1 MEETNSNTDET
12 IEPSESYNITAK
24 DISDAIVEGAE
35 IYSEITGS
43 FIKEFVFYDKTLYQ
57 WATDLMIHIPNKNN
71 LDANSFRGCLIEL
84 ATNIQIA
91 SNYYSVAASMA
102 DGIAGGNSIKK
113 SDVVSA
119 IVDNFAKRGARRPAA
134 AVIERMADS
143 YMSST
148 VSANVAAK
156 IVKNFWKQ
164 RLDTLTDIRKVM
176 EQIGMSLNVETKWTS
191 Q

>member
-1 MEETNSNTDET
+1 MEDTSEEEVTYTD
-12 IEPSESYNITAK
+12 PDNITSE
-24 DISDAIVEGAE
+24 DISKAIIDGAE
-35 IYSEITGS
+35 IYSEITGT
-43 FIKEFVFYDKTLYQ
+43 FMKEFVFYDKTLYE
-57 WATDLMIHIPNKNN
+57 WATDLMVKIPNKNN

-84 ATNIQIA
+84 ATNIQIP

-164 RLDTLTDIRKVM
+164 RLDTLSDIRKVM

>member
-12 IEPSESYNITAK
+12 TEPSEGYNITAE
-24 DISDAIVEGAE
+24 DISNAIIEGAE

-43 FIKEFVFYDKTLYQ
+43 FMKEFVFYDKTLYQ

-102 DGIAGGNSIKK
+102 DGITGGNSIKK

>member
-1 MEETNSNTDET
+1 MEEISSTTDET
-12 IEPSESYNITAK
+12 VESYDNHNITAE
-24 DISDAIVEGAE
+24 DISNAIIEGAE

-43 FIKEFVFYDKTLYQ
+43 FMKEFVFYDKTLYQ
-57 WATDLMIHIPNKNN
+57 WATDLMIRIPNKNN

-84 ATNIQIA
+84 ANNIQIA
-91 SNYYSVAASMA
+91 SNYYSVAASMS

>member
-1 MEETNSNTDET
+1 MEDT
-12 IEPSESYNITAK
+12 SEEEVTYRDPDNITSE
-24 DISDAIVEGAE
+24 DISNAIIDGAE
-35 IYSEITGS
+35 IYSEITGT
-43 FIKEFVFYDKTLYQ
+43 FMKEFIFYDKTLYE
-57 WATDLMIHIPNKNN
+57 WATDLMVKIPNKNN

-164 RLDTLTDIRKVM
+164 RLDTLSDIRKVM

>member
-1 MEETNSNTDET
+1 MEDTAQEEQADHIQN
-12 IEPSESYNITAK
+12 NITSE
-24 DISDAIVEGAE
+24 DITNAIITGAE
-35 IYSEITGS
+35 IYSEITAT
-43 FIKEFVFYDKTLYQ
+43 FMTKFVFYDKTLYE
-57 WATDLMIHIPNKNN
+57 WATDLMVKIPNRNN

-91 SNYYSVAASMA
+91 SNYYSVSSSMA
-102 DGIAGGNSIKK
+102 DGITGGNSIKK

>member
-1 MEETNSNTDET
+1 MEETDSTPEEV
-12 IEPSESYNITAK
+12 IESSEDYNITAD
-24 DISDAIVEGAE
+24 DISKAIVEGAE

-43 FIKEFVFYDKTLYQ
+43 FMKEFVFYDRTLYQ
-57 WATDLMIHIPNKNN
+57 WATDLVVNIPDKNN
-71 LDANSFRGCLIEL
+71 LDANSFRGCLIQL
-84 ATNIQIA
+84 ANNIQKA
-91 SNYYSVAASMA
+91 SNYYSVAASMS
-102 DGIAGGNSIKK
+102 DGIAGGSSIKK

-119 IVDNFAKRGARRPAA
+119 IVNNFAKRGARRPAA

-148 VSANVAAK
+148 VSASVAAK

-164 RLDTLTDIRKVM
+164 RLDTLTDVRKVM

>member
-176 EQIGMSLNVETKWTS
+176 EQIGMSLNVETK
-191 Q
+191 

>member
-1 MEETNSNTDET
+1 MVDEKKEE
-12 IEPSESYNITAK
+12 EPQAITK
-24 DISDAIVEGAE
+24 DKNVTSLDISNAIIEGAE
-35 IYSEITGS
+35 IYSEITAT
-43 FIKEFVFYDKTLYQ
+43 FMKEFVFYDKTLYQ
-57 WATDLMIHIPNKNN
+57 WATDLMVRIPSNSK
-71 LDANSFRGCLIEL
+71 LDLVSFRACLIDL
-84 ATNIQIA
+84 ANNIQVA
-91 SNYYSVAASMA
+91 SNYYSVASSMA

-113 SDVVSA
+113 SDVVAA
-119 IVDNFAKRGARRPAA
+119 IVENFRKTGARRPAA
-134 AVIERMADS
+134 TVIERMAES

-164 RLDTLTDIRKVM
+164 RIETLTDLRKVM

>member
-1 MEETNSNTDET
+1 MEEIDSNTDET
-12 IEPSESYNITAK
+12 TESSESYNITAE
-24 DISDAIVEGAE
+24 DISNAIIEGAE

-43 FIKEFVFYDKTLYQ
+43 FMKEFVFYDKTLYQ
-57 WATDLMIHIPNKNN
+57 WATDLMIRIPNKNN

-91 SNYYSVAASMA
+91 SNYHSVAASMA